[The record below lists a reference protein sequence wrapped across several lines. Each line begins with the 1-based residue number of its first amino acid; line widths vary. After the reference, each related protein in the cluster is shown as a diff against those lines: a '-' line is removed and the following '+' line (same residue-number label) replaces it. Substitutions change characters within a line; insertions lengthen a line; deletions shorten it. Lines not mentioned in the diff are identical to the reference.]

1 MWPLPPIHKSSAGHG
16 WRAGRNAAFRQAG
29 AAQGEA
35 AEGKQ
40 ARPLERASG
49 PASAARQRRGAAL
62 GWALRGPCRG
72 GGASDGASCAAP
84 SLGGGAA
91 PGNRALG
98 TGEGVSRVAAEQPRT
113 PAGFLGCAER
123 EPQRSAPAPGSCDL
137 AALGATP
144 STRLPISGRGAGLG
158 PQQGAGE
165 RWPRDGGCLHAVGLR
180 LRGLSVSL
188 RRWQRTPLRW
198 RLFLPAPPRSGAPS
212 AGRGGRGAAP
222 GRPG

>member
-1 MWPLPPIHKSSAGHG
+1 MAGG
-16 WRAGRNAAFRQAG
+16 AERGFQTGGCCAGRSGRRKTSAPAG
-29 AAQGEA
+29 ASLWSCVRGSTA
-35 AEGKQ
+35 AGSC
-40 ARPLERASG
+40 AGL
-49 PASAARQRRGAAL
+49 GAA
-62 GWALRGPCRG
+62 GAVPGRGGPQTGRPARRRAWG
-72 GGASDGASCAAP
+72 GGAG
-84 SLGGGAA
+84 

-137 AALGATP
+137 AALGATT

-165 RWPRDGGCLHAVGLR
+165 RWPRDGGCLHAGGLR
-180 LRGLSVSL
+180 LRGFSVSL

>member
-144 STRLPISGRGAGLG
+144 STRLPGFFLAQGSNPCLLCLLCLLHWQAGSSPAELLMDLSKL
-158 PQQGAGE
+158 ANSIF
-165 RWPRDGGCLHAVGLR
+165 
-180 LRGLSVSL
+180 GLS
-188 RRWQRTPLRW
+188 
-198 RLFLPAPPRSGAPS
+198 
-212 AGRGGRGAAP
+212 
-222 GRPG
+222 